1 MKLTKAEVLKYIKT
15 KYPEDRIIT
24 VSSDETQISRGN
36 LKYNQFNY
44 IILIKSN
51 LLYLWPAYHSY
62 GKISVYNHR
71 LITFDV
77 NFSVFEKI
85 DEVHNDY
92 DNARKEMY
100 EYKKQELKKGIDLQK
115 LPCKDSTL

>member
-44 IILIKSN
+44 IILIESN
-51 LLYLWPAYHSY
+51 LVYLWPAYHSY
-62 GKISVYNHR
+62 GKISVCNNM
-71 LITFDV
+71 LITFDA

-100 EYKKQELKKGIDLQK
+100 EYKKQELKKGIDL
-115 LPCKDSTL
+115 L

>member
-1 MKLTKAEVLKYIKT
+1 MGFFFKDFYISFFF
-15 KYPEDRIIT
+15 YFFIHINSPRFIEIRLRH
-24 VSSDETQISRGN
+24 SNYE
-36 LKYNQFNY
+36 Y

-62 GKISVYNHR
+62 GKISVCNHR
-71 LITFDV
+71 LITFDA

-100 EYKKQELKKGIDLQK
+100 EYKKQELKKGIDL
-115 LPCKDSTL
+115 L

>member
-36 LKYNQFNY
+36 LKY
-44 IILIKSN
+44 IILIESN

-62 GKISVYNHR
+62 GKIYVRNNM
-71 LITFDV
+71 LITFDA

-100 EYKKQELKKGIDLQK
+100 EYKKQELKKGIDL
-115 LPCKDSTL
+115 L

>member
-62 GKISVYNHR
+62 GKISVCNNR
-71 LITFDV
+71 LITFDA
-77 NFSVFEKI
+77 NFSVFGKHSVFEKI

-100 EYKKQELKKGIDLQK
+100 EYKKQELKKGIDL
-115 LPCKDSTL
+115 L

>member
-1 MKLTKAEVLKYIKT
+1 MCL
-15 KYPEDRIIT
+15 
-24 VSSDETQISRGN
+24 
-36 LKYNQFNY
+36 
-44 IILIKSN
+44 ILIKSN

-62 GKISVYNHR
+62 GKISVSKLR
-71 LITFDV
+71 LITFDA

-100 EYKKQELKKGIDLQK
+100 EYKKQELKKGIDL
-115 LPCKDSTL
+115 L

>member
-44 IILIKSN
+44 IILIK
-51 LLYLWPAYHSY
+51 
-62 GKISVYNHR
+62 R
-71 LITFDV
+71 
-77 NFSVFEKI
+77 
-85 DEVHNDY
+85 
-92 DNARKEMY
+92 
-100 EYKKQELKKGIDLQK
+100 
-115 LPCKDSTL
+115 